1 MSDQG
6 DCEQVPDYLD
16 RDDVTY
22 VDDQGNHHDR
32 VEVVDGSMR
41 GDSVNQQPEVRSM
54 RTKRPNSKYDPAVY
68 GLDSLFS
75 FLQ

>member
-1 MSDQG
+1 MNKFQITWTGMMSLMLMIKG
-6 DCEQVPDYLD
+6 
-16 RDDVTY
+16 TM
-22 VDDQGNHHDR
+22 NHHDR

-68 GLDSLFS
+68 GLDSLFF